1 MTEISKDKTFNS
13 CCKCFYFHLKEFH
26 DASDQFFDFYLG
38 EDEDTSQRVQADGLE
53 VEQAQQMEAAV
64 AGASIILE
72 EF

>member
-1 MTEISKDKTFNS
+1 M
-13 CCKCFYFHLKEFH
+13 KEFH
-26 DASDQFFDFYLG
+26 DASDQFLDLKLG